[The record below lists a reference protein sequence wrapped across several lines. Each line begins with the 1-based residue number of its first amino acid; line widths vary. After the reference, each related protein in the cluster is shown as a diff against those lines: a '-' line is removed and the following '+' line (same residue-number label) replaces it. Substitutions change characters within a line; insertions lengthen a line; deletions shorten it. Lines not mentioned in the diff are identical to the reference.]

1 MRLCILGTDERGM
14 MLRKLAQEKGYL
26 LTEVNPDAV
35 VLPLPKGKY
44 ADLKRCYKKGQL
56 FIAGMTDEAIEAE
69 AKAQEWR
76 MKRVMED
83 ETFLME
89 NAILTAEGAV
99 YKAMCAR
106 KGALCRC
113 RCLVAGYGRI
123 GKALTGMLRGLGSDV
138 TVAARREAARRAAG
152 DNSVD
157 MLQMADVAGKMD
169 MVFNTVPSV
178 IFTEEILKTMQKDV
192 VLMELASAPY
202 GMDMEAAVR
211 QGLNVQIEGGLP
223 GRYCPRDAAKAWMD
237 FIERSVR
244 E

>member
-14 MLRKLAQEKGYL
+14 MLRALAQEKGYL

-56 FIAGMTDEAIEAE
+56 FIAGMTDDAIEAE
-69 AKAQEWR
+69 AQKQDWQ
-76 MKRVMED
+76 MKRVLED
-83 ETFLME
+83 EAFLTE

-99 YKAMCAR
+99 YKAMCAH

-123 GKALTGMLRGLGSDV
+123 GKALTGMLRGIGSDV
-138 TVAARREAARRAAG
+138 TVAARKETARKAAG
-152 DNSVD
+152 ENSVD

-169 MVFNTVPSV
+169 MVFNTVPSD
-178 IFTEEILKTMQKDV
+178 IFTEEILNTMRKDV

-202 GMDMEAAVR
+202 GIDMEAAVR
-211 QGLNVQIEGGLP
+211 LGLNVQIEGGLP
-223 GRYCPRDAAKAWMD
+223 GRYCPREAAKAWMD
-237 FIERSVR
+237 FIERSVQ